1 MRNTIALIVS
11 MLLAFCAVSQ
21 AQVSAVHQYRSPWR
35 TPWTYE
41 GARGSDH
48 WAELDP
54 DYAACAG
61 KAQSPIDIH
70 DAQPADLPAL
80 RFDYHS
86 APIDYVTN
94 NGAAIRVDYEAPGSG
109 DFLIVGDTRYQL
121 VQFHFHRPSEETI
134 DGKRFAL
141 VAHLMHR
148 SSDGKVAGVAVLLR
162 VGAANPLI
170 GTLRPHMP
178 KHEGEEKVSGLII
191 NPADLLPVKRG
202 YYTYDGS
209 QTAPPCHE
217 GVTWF
222 VLKTPVEVSAAQV
235 RALAQIYPHDVRR
248 LQPLNGR
255 VVQQT
260 RAD

>member
-1 MRNTIALIVS
+1 MRYAITLVSS
-11 MLLAFCAVSQ
+11 MLLALSAASS
-21 AQVSAVHQYRSPWR
+21 AQDGATHKYVSPWK
-35 TPWTYE
+35 TPWDYE
-41 GARGSDH
+41 GPRGSDH

-54 DYAACAG
+54 DYAACSG

-70 DAQPADLPAL
+70 NAQPADLPAL
-80 RFDYHS
+80 RFEYHS
-86 APIDYVTN
+86 AAIDYVTN

-121 VQFHFHRPSEETI
+121 TQFHFHRPSEETI
-134 DGKRFAL
+134 DGKRFAM

-148 SSDGKVAGVAVLLR
+148 SSDGKVAGVAVLLK
-162 VGAANPLI
+162 VGAANPLVEK
-170 GTLRPHMP
+170 LRPHMP
-178 KHEGEEKVSGLII
+178 KREGEQKVSGLVI
-191 NPADLLPVKRG
+191 NPADLLPLKKG
-202 YYTYDGS
+202 YYTYEGS

-217 GVTWF
+217 GVKWF

-235 RALAQIYPHDVRR
+235 KVLAQIYPHDVRR
-248 LQPLNGR
+248 VQPLNGR

>member
-1 MRNTIALIVS
+1 MRHAITLVFS
-11 MLLAFCAVSQ
+11 MLLGLSTAAS
-21 AQVSAVHQYRSPWR
+21 AQVSATHLYMSPWK

-41 GARGSDH
+41 GVRGSDH

-54 DYAACAG
+54 DYAACGG

-70 DAQPADLPAL
+70 DAQVADLPPL
-80 RFDYHS
+80 RFEYHG

-148 SSDGKVAGVAVLLR
+148 SSDGKVAGVAVLLQ
-162 VGAANPLI
+162 VGNANPLI
-170 GTLRPHMP
+170 EKLRAHMP
-178 KHEGEEKVSGLII
+178 RHEGEQKVPGLGI
-191 NPADLLPVKRG
+191 NPADLLPLKKG
-202 YYTYDGS
+202 YYTYEGS

-217 GVTWF
+217 GVKWF
-222 VLKTPVEVSAAQV
+222 VLKTPVQVSAAQV
-235 RALAQIYPHDVRR
+235 KALARIYPHDVRR
-248 LQPLNGR
+248 VQPLNGR
-255 VVQQT
+255 IVQQT
-260 RAD
+260 RGD

>member
-1 MRNTIALIVS
+1 MRNAIMLVSS
-11 MLLAFCAVSQ
+11 MLLALSTASR
-21 AQVSAVHQYRSPWR
+21 AEVSATHQYTSPWR

-41 GARGSDH
+41 GPRGSDH
-48 WAELDP
+48 WAQLDP
-54 DYAACAG
+54 DYAACG
-61 KAQSPIDIH
+61 GQAQSPIDIH

-80 RFDYHS
+80 RFEYHS
-86 APIDYVTN
+86 AAIDYVTN

-148 SSDGKVAGVAVLLR
+148 SSDGQVAGVAVLLE
-162 VGAANPLI
+162 VGAANPLLEQ
-170 GTLRPHMP
+170 LRPHMP
-178 KHEGEEKVSGLII
+178 KHEGEQKVSGLMID
-191 NPADLLPVKRG
+191 PADLLPVKKG
-202 YYTYDGS
+202 YYTYEGS

-217 GVTWF
+217 GVKWF
-222 VLKTPVEVSAAQV
+222 VLKTPVQVSAAQLK
-235 RALAQIYPHDVRR
+235 ALAQIYAHDVRR
-248 LQPLNGR
+248 VQPLNGR
-255 VVQQT
+255 IVQQT